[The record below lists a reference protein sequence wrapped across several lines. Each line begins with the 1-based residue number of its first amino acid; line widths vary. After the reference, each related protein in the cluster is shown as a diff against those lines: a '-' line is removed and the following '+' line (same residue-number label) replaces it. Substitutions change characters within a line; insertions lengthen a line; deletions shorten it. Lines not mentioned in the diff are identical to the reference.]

1 MLLQHALLPVLV
13 SLGALRILHI
23 GRSQSSSQVFTD
35 VLLVRLR
42 QPFLDEERGRTLTG
56 LWEAGLQV
64 SPDRPLG
71 RHRRPLRHRRHRLG
85 GRLSLLRHDDALCA
99 TRSGSTRQDKTR
111 KQPTAQQRDQTYA
124 TVMDSISSAL
134 SSPYIVDTSNE
145 ARTYGLCASS

>member
-85 GRLSLLRHDDALCA
+85 GLFSLFRHDDALCA
-99 TRSGSTRQDKTR
+99 TRSGRLNQARQDK
-111 KQPTAQQRDQTYA
+111 
-124 TVMDSISSAL
+124 
-134 SSPYIVDTSNE
+134 E
-145 ARTYGLCASS
+145 ATYGATEGSDVCNCDGFNF